1 MRPWFNKVR
10 REFSR
15 YVKPFIGQ
23 PITYVEIGCW
33 IGGSAE
39 HVARTVLTHDDARGF
54 GIDPYDPM
62 GKRHPAS
69 EMAKVQATAHAALA
83 PYSAAGKWTW
93 IQDRSQNA
101 LRTWE
106 HGPIDL
112 LYIDGS
118 HFAHDALLDFCY
130 AWPHLKVGSVVIF
143 DDYGIGIRNRLKTQ
157 IPDVPDACE
166 AVLAAFGL
174 FLKPIGCRLQ
184 FAVECIMRPT
194 YNKPHSRRGYA
205 VPVIPNRRLQYQPPP
220 LTAAERRAGIL
231 ARRARWAAE
240 RAKGS

>member
-15 YVKPFIGQ
+15 YVKPCIGR

-39 HVARTVLTHDDARGF
+39 YVARTVLTHPEARGY

-69 EMAKVQATAHAALA
+69 EMEKVQAAAHAALA
-83 PYSAAGKWTW
+83 PYDDRWTW
-93 IQDRSQNA
+93 IQARSQDA
-101 LRTWE
+101 LRQWPYGT
-106 HGPIDL
+106 IDL

-118 HFAHDALLDFCY
+118 HFAHDALLDFAY
-130 AWPHLKVGSVVIF
+130 AWPHLTVGSIVIF
-143 DDYGIGIRNRLKTQ
+143 DDYGIGIRNRIKSN

-174 FLKPIGCRLQ
+174 FMKPIGCGLQ
-184 FAVECIMRPT
+184 FALECVMRPT
-194 YNKPHSRRGYA
+194 YNKPHSRRNFA

-220 LTAAERRAGIL
+220 LTAAERRAGLL
-231 ARRARWAAE
+231 ARRARWAAN